1 MIDMLFEKLPAEEVD
16 ILTKYV
22 DVFCTQE
29 SYRGI
34 SMKEYLRFWDANK
47 THFFNG
53 MFKENFIL
61 TKKISLKKSHEEK
74 ETDMR
79 NALWNENGK
88 EGRMSPFRQKYTDKI
103 FQLENNN
110 TINYVLAIKL
120 RELMNSSRLVDN
132 VYLDESFEIPLPG
145 NKKYRVLNG
154 HKLMKIF
161 AKIASAYEIE
171 GFEEFRLA
179 HSQVLN
185 DLEFHGEL
193 CLSIHPMDFL
203 TMSDNNCD
211 WSSCMSIIDSGDYRR
226 GVIEMM
232 NSGCVVM
239 AYLKSSTDMKIP
251 YIEEDIFWN
260 NKKWRELFIISD
272 EAIVGIKGYPYW
284 NLELQEL
291 VIKWIAELNEGY
303 YEDEVI
309 QFDYDAS
316 VRIRDHKFIF
326 ETCDMYN
333 DFVYDKHAI
342 CLKKNLEPNTYYI
355 NYSGP
360 MVCIGCGTATGYYSK
375 DACNFL
381 ACEDCYNPTYCA
393 DCGCLIND
401 EDAVWFNDRPYCSY
415 CFGQIP
421 TCFECEELTDDYT
434 VVSIRFDHDDNQI
447 ARNFTISLCDDCY
460 KGYEENG
467 LIKICKNVRW
477 YGDVRYIDAEYIN
490 DEKFFDLFGVDKK
503 DRDNIEDRYYHR
515 QAIYYDLTPIRT
527 EVAPIVW

>member
-1 MIDMLFEKLPAEEVD
+1 MLFEKLPAEEVE

-22 DVFCTQE
+22 DAFCTQE

-34 SMKEYLRFWDANK
+34 SMKEYLRFWDEDKA
-47 THFFNG
+47 HFFNG

-110 TINYVLAIKL
+110 TIDYVLAIKL

-260 NKKWRELFIISD
+260 NKKWRELFIVSD

-309 QFDYDAS
+309 QFKYDGYVNIKDS
-316 VRIRDHKFIF
+316 QFIF

-333 DFVYDKHAI
+333 DFAYEKHAI
-342 CLKKNLEPNTYYI
+342 CLKKNLEPATYYI

-360 MVCIGCGTATGYYSK
+360 MVCISCGTATGYYDEDSY
-375 DACNFL
+375 NFL
-381 ACEDCYNPTYCA
+381 ACENCYAPVYCA
-393 DCGCLIND
+393 DCGTHLNED
-401 EDAVWFNDRPYCSY
+401 EAIWFDDRPYCEY
-415 CFGQIP
+415 CYRSIP
-421 TCFECEELTDDYT
+421 VCHQCEEKDTGCHT
-434 VVSIRFDHDDNQI
+434 VAIRFDHDDKQI
-447 ARNFTISLCDDCY
+447 ARNCYIDLCPDCY
-460 KGYEENG
+460 NEYVELG
-467 LIKICKNVRW
+467 LIKKSPSIQW
-477 YGDVRYIDAEYIN
+477 YGHIDYIDAEHIG
-490 DEKFFDLFGVDKK
+490 DEEFFDKFGINKEDK
-503 DRDNIEDRYYHR
+503 DDTTAFNHV
-515 QAIYYDLTPIRT
+515 IYYTLSPSTQDDLFIG
-527 EVAPIVW
+527 W